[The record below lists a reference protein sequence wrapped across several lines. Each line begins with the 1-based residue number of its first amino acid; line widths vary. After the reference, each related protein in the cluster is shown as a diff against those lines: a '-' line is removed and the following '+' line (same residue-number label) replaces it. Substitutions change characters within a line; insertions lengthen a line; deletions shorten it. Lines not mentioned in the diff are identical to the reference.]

1 MKNKLIILLL
11 SIVLGVLLV
20 GCKNVVKDNKQSIR
34 IEKQQEAVM
43 YHKRIPVKIVEIQKT
58 WSSNKEQIWCITV
71 KSDEYNLEK
80 SFKQGMSAMYSD
92 IYAGKLYKGE
102 IKEGDII
109 YAELL
114 SWKQGD
120 KIIKRDIDN
129 LIE

>member
-1 MKNKLIILLL
+1 M
-11 SIVLGVLLV
+11 SMVLCVLLI
-20 GCKNVVKDNKQSIR
+20 GCENSTKNNIQNEQV
-34 IEKQQEAVM
+34 EKQEEAVI
-43 YHKRIPVKIVEIQKT
+43 YHKRIPVKMVEIQKT

-80 SFKQGMSAMYSD
+80 SFKQGMSAMYSN
-92 IYAGKLYKGE
+92 IYAGKLYRGE
-102 IKEGDII
+102 TKEGDII
-109 YAELL
+109 YAEFL

>member
-1 MKNKLIILLL
+1 MKSKLF
-11 SIVLGVLLV
+11 VLFMSMVLCVLLI
-20 GCKNVVKDNKQSIR
+20 GCENSTKNNIQKEQV
-34 IEKQQEAVM
+34 EKQEEAVM

-80 SFKQGMSAMYSD
+80 SFKQGMSAMHSD
-92 IYAGKLYKGE
+92 VYAGKLYRGE
-102 IKEGDII
+102 IKEGDTI
-109 YAELL
+109 YVELL

>member
-1 MKNKLIILLL
+1 MKSKLF
-11 SIVLGVLLV
+11 VLFMSMVLCVLLI
-20 GCKNVVKDNKQSIR
+20 GCENSTKNNIQNEQV
-34 IEKQQEAVM
+34 EKQEEAVM

-92 IYAGKLYKGE
+92 IYAGKLYRGE

>member
-1 MKNKLIILLL
+1 MKSKLFVLFMSMVLCILL
-11 SIVLGVLLV
+11 I
-20 GCKNVVKDNKQSIR
+20 GCKNDTKNNIQNGQVKKQ
-34 IEKQQEAVM
+34 EEVVM

-58 WSSNKEQIWCITV
+58 WSSNKEQIWCIAV

>member
-1 MKNKLIILLL
+1 MKSKIF
-11 SIVLGVLLV
+11 VLFMSMVLCVLLI
-20 GCKNVVKDNKQSIR
+20 GCENSTKNNIQNEQV
-34 IEKQQEAVM
+34 EKQEEAVI

-71 KSDEYNLEK
+71 KSDEHNLEK

-92 IYAGKLYKGE
+92 IYAGKLYRGE

>member
-1 MKNKLIILLL
+1 MKSKLF
-11 SIVLGVLLV
+11 VLFMSMVLCVLLI
-20 GCKNVVKDNKQSIR
+20 GCENSTRNNIQNEQV
-34 IEKQQEAVM
+34 EKQEESVM

-92 IYAGKLYKGE
+92 IYAGKLYRGE

-114 SWKQGD
+114 SWKQGN